1 MQGPLKGLGV
11 AIGSRRDVST
21 EEIISLAQ
29 LADRLG
35 YASVWIGESWGRDAF
50 TLLTMVACH
59 TTNVR
64 LGTGIVPVYSRTP
77 ALLAQTAASLDA
89 ISHGRAI
96 LGLGTSGRIVIEQ
109 WHGEKYDRPL
119 QRTREYIE
127 IIRMALA
134 GDRVN
139 YNGHFYQVQRFRMA
153 TEPVQERLPIYVA
166 SLGPK
171 NLELTGQLADGWLP
185 TWVDVLRLPEMTQQV
200 VQPAVA
206 AGRSPSDVTVAPQ
219 VLALATDDEEE
230 AAHARNLAKAHMAYY
245 VGGMGTY
252 YFDLF
257 QRYGYIEESVRVREA
272 WVAGDRDRAAQSIT
286 DEMLDNIT
294 IIGEPADCIRKVTRY
309 RQAGADMPVL
319 ALPHGAT
326 TDAMHRTLEALAPA
340 VTA

>member
-1 MQGPLKGLGV
+1 MQGLGV

-21 EEIISLAQ
+21 EAIVSLAQ

-35 YASVWIGESWGRDAF
+35 YASVWVGESWGRDAF

-59 TTNVR
+59 TSNVR

-77 ALLAQTAASLDA
+77 ALLAQTVASLDT

-96 LGLGTSGRIVIEQ
+96 LGLGTSGRLVIEQ
-109 WHGEKYDRPL
+109 WHGEKFDRPL

-127 IIRMALA
+127 IIRMALQ
-134 GDRVN
+134 GERVN
-139 YNGHFYQVQRFRMA
+139 YQGHFYQVQRFRMA

-200 VQPAVA
+200 VQPALA
-206 AGRSPSDVTVAPQ
+206 AGRSASDVTVAPQ
-219 VLALATDDEEE
+219 VLALASNTEEE
-230 AAHARNLAKAHMAYY
+230 NAHARNLARAHMAYY

-252 YFDLF
+252 YNDLF
-257 QRYGYIEESVRVREA
+257 RRYGYVEESARVREA
-272 WVAGDRDRAAQSIT
+272 WEAGDRERAAQSIT

-294 IIGEPADCIRKVTRY
+294 IIGDRDDCLRKVEKY

-319 ALPHGAT
+319 AFPHGASIE
-326 TDAMHRTLEALAPA
+326 AMERTLEALAPSPDG
-340 VTA
+340 

>member
-1 MQGPLKGLGV
+1 MKGLGV

-21 EEIISLAQ
+21 EEIVSLGQ

-50 TLLTMVACH
+50 TLLTMIACH
-59 TTNVR
+59 TSNVA

-96 LGLGTSGRIVIEQ
+96 LGLGTSGRLVIEQ
-109 WHGEKYDRPL
+109 WHGEKFDRPL

-134 GDRVN
+134 GERVN
-139 YNGHFYQVQRFRMA
+139 YQGDFYQVQRFRMA

-185 TWVDVLRLPEMTQQV
+185 TWVDVLRLPDMTQQV
-200 VQPAVA
+200 VQAAVA
-206 AGRSPSDVTVAPQ
+206 SGRSATDITVAPQ
-219 VLALATDDEEE
+219 VIAHATESEEE
-230 AAHARNLAKAHMAYY
+230 NTHARNLAKAHMAYY

-252 YFDLF
+252 YYDLF
-257 QRYGYIEESVRVREA
+257 QRYGYVDESVRVREA
-272 WVAGDRDRAAQSIT
+272 WAAGERERAAQCIT
-286 DEMLDNIT
+286 DEMIDNIT
-294 IIGEPADCIRKVTRY
+294 IIGDADDCLRKVQRY
-309 RQAGADMPVL
+309 RAAGADMPVL
-319 ALPHGAT
+319 SLPHGAG

-340 VTA
+340 VSG

>member
-1 MQGPLKGLGV
+1 MEGLGV

-21 EEIISLAQ
+21 EEIVSMAR

-35 YASVWIGESWGRDAF
+35 YASVWVGESWGRDAF
-50 TLLTMVACH
+50 TLLTMIACH

-89 ISHGRAI
+89 ISNGRAI
-96 LGLGTSGRIVIEQ
+96 LGLGTSGRLVIEQ
-109 WHGEKYDRPL
+109 WHGEKFDRPL
-119 QRTREYIE
+119 LRTREYIE

-134 GDRVN
+134 GERVN
-139 YNGHFYQVQRFRMA
+139 YDGRYYQVQRFRMA

-171 NLELTGQLADGWLP
+171 NLELTGRLADGWLP
-185 TWVDVLRLPEMTQQV
+185 TWVDVLRLPEMREQV
-200 VQPAVA
+200 VRPAVA
-206 AGRSPSDVTVAPQ
+206 AGRKASDVTVAPQ
-219 VLALATDDEEE
+219 VLALATATEEE
-230 AAHARNLAKAHMAYY
+230 NTHARNLARAHMAYY

-257 QRYGYIEESVRVREA
+257 RRYGYVEESARVREA
-272 WVAGDRDRAAQSIT
+272 WEAGDRDRAASSIS

-294 IIGEPADCIRKVTRY
+294 IIGDRADCLRKVERY

-319 ALPHGAT
+319 SFPHGAT
-326 TDAMHRTLEALAPA
+326 PEAMERTLEALAPSA
-340 VTA
+340 TA